1 VPAEPPPGPPI
12 PPGPIPPTGAVVFFH
27 AHPDDEAIFTGGT
40 MALLA
45 AAGWRVVLVVATAGE
60 RGESSALVGPAV
72 PLAVRRMG
80 ETAQAAECLG
90 AQRVEFLGYHDSGVD
105 GPGHSRPVGAF
116 ADAPVDEAAAR
127 LAGILAEEQAR
138 ALVSYDARGI
148 YGHVDHV
155 QVHRVGLAAAEAAAV
170 PTVYESTVDREY
182 LHFVETHLVV
192 EATVATQP
200 ERTRAGLGLAAA
212 ALGLSTVEVDCTVD
226 VRPVLPVKRRAM
238 AAHASQI
245 PESSS
250 AMRLPDADFAAVYGY
265 EWYARRGPIGP
276 IDELA

>member
-1 VPAEPPPGPPI
+1 MGTVADGPAQGRS
-12 PPGPIPPTGAVVFFH
+12 VVFFH

-60 RGESSALVGPAV
+60 QGETSASVGPGV

-80 ETAQAAECLG
+80 ETAQAAEYLG

-105 GPGHSRPVGAF
+105 SAVLATTAGRRPTGAF
-116 ADAPVDEAAAR
+116 ADASVEEAATR

-155 QVHRVGLAAAEAAAV
+155 QVHRVGLAAAAEAAV

-200 ERTRAGLGLAAA
+200 ERATPGLGLAAA
-212 ALGLSTVEVDCTVD
+212 PLGLSTVEVDCTVD

-245 PESSS
+245 PETSS

-265 EWYARRGPIGP
+265 EWYARRGPLGP
-276 IDELA
+276 IDELL

>member
-1 VPAEPPPGPPI
+1 MTEDAPAR
-12 PPGPIPPTGAVVFFH
+12 TVVFFH

-45 AAGWRVVLVVATAGE
+45 AAGWRVVLVLATAGE
-60 RGESSALVGPAV
+60 QGEASALVGPEV

-80 ETAQAAECLG
+80 ETARAAECLG
-90 AQRVEFLGYHDSGVD
+90 AQRVEFLGYHDSGLD
-105 GPGHSRPVGAF
+105 GSTAAAAGTTVAGRPLGAF
-116 ADAPVDEAAAR
+116 ADAPVDEASAR
-127 LAGILAEEQAR
+127 LAAILAEERPA

-155 QVHRVGLAAAEAAAV
+155 QVHRVGLAAAAEAAV

-192 EATVATQP
+192 EATIAAQP
-200 ERTRAGLGLAAA
+200 ERRVEGLGLAAA
-212 ALGLSTVEVDCTVD
+212 PLGLSTVEVDCTVD

-245 PESSS
+245 PETSS
-250 AMRLPDADFAAVYGY
+250 AMRLPDAGFAAVYGY
-265 EWYARRGPIGP
+265 EWYARRGPLGP
-276 IDELA
+276 IDDLV

>member
-1 VPAEPPPGPPI
+1 MADEASK
-12 PPGPIPPTGAVVFFH
+12 GAVVFFH

-60 RGESSALVGPAV
+60 QGLKSALIGPDV
-72 PLAVRRMG
+72 PLAVRRTG
-80 ETAQAAECLG
+80 ETAQAAETLG

-105 GPGHSRPVGAF
+105 GPGRGPRPPGAF
-116 ADAPVDEAAAR
+116 ADAPLDEAAGR
-127 LAGILAEEQAR
+127 LARILVEEQAG

-148 YGHVDHV
+148 YGHADHV
-155 QVHRVGLAAAEAAAV
+155 QIHKVGLAAAAGAGV
-170 PTVYESTVDREY
+170 STVYESTVDREY

-192 EATVATQP
+192 EATIATQP
-200 ERTRAGLGLAAA
+200 ERSLTNRGQVKPPSLGLAAA
-212 ALGLSTVEVDCTVD
+212 PLGLSTVEVDCTVD
-226 VRPVLPVKRRAM
+226 VRPVLATKRRAM

-245 PESSS
+245 PETSS

-265 EWYARRGPIGP
+265 EWYARRGPAGP
-276 IDELA
+276 IDELV

>member
-1 VPAEPPPGPPI
+1 MGAE
-12 PPGPIPPTGAVVFFH
+12 TAGAVVFFH

-40 MALLA
+40 MARLA
-45 AAGWRVVLVVATAGE
+45 AAGWRIVVVFATAGE
-60 RGESSALVGPAV
+60 QGLTSPLVGPEV

-80 ETAQAAECLG
+80 ETAQAAEYLG
-90 AQRVEFLGYHDSGVD
+90 AQRVEFLGYHDSGLD
-105 GPGHSRPVGAF
+105 GTGAARPVGAF

-155 QVHRVGLAAAEAAAV
+155 QVHRVALAAAADAAV

-192 EATVATQP
+192 EATIAAQP
-200 ERTRAGLGLAAA
+200 ERRGLGLGLAAA
-212 ALGLSTVEVDCTVD
+212 PLGLSTVEVDCTVD
-226 VRPVLPVKRRAM
+226 VRGVLPVKRRAM

-245 PESSS
+245 PETSS

-265 EWYARRGPIGP
+265 EWYGRRGPLGP
-276 IDELA
+276 IDELV

>member
-1 VPAEPPPGPPI
+1 MEAEPAR
-12 PPGPIPPTGAVVFFH
+12 TVVFFH

-45 AAGWRVVLVVATAGE
+45 GAGWRVVLVVATAGE
-60 RGESSALVGPAV
+60 QGLTAAGVGPEV
-72 PLAVRRMG
+72 PLAVRRTA

-90 AQRVEFLGYHDSGVD
+90 AQRIEFLGYHDSGLD
-105 GPGHSRPVGAF
+105 KPGDRPAGAF
-116 ADAPVDEAAAR
+116 ADAPVAEAAAR
-127 LAGILAEEQAR
+127 LAGILAEERAR

-155 QVHRVGLAAAEAAAV
+155 HVHLVGLAAAEEAGV

-192 EATVATQP
+192 EATIATQP
-200 ERTRAGLGLAAA
+200 ERTGLGLAAA
-212 ALGLSTVEVDCTVD
+212 PLGLSTVEVDCTVD
-226 VRPVLPVKRRAM
+226 VRPVLPVKRQAM
-238 AAHASQI
+238 SAHASQI
-245 PESSS
+245 PETSS

-265 EWYARRGPIGP
+265 EWYARRGPLGP
-276 IDELA
+276 IDELV

>member
-1 VPAEPPPGPPI
+1 
-12 PPGPIPPTGAVVFFH
+12 
-27 AHPDDEAIFTGGT
+27 

-45 AAGWRVVLVVATAGE
+45 AAGWRVVLVLATAGE
-60 RGESSALVGPAV
+60 QGETSALIGPEV

-80 ETAQAAECLG
+80 ETARAAECLG

-105 GPGHSRPVGAF
+105 SVGPVGGRPVGAF
-116 ADAPVDEAAAR
+116 ADAPVDEASAR

-148 YGHVDHV
+148 YGHLDHV
-155 QVHRVGLAAAEAAAV
+155 QVHRVGLAAAAAAAV

-192 EATVATQP
+192 EATIATQP
-200 ERTRAGLGLAAA
+200 ERRAARLGLSAVP
-212 ALGLSTVEVDCTVD
+212 LGLSTVEVDCTVD

-245 PESSS
+245 PDSSS

-265 EWYARRGPIGP
+265 EWYARRGPLGP
-276 IDELA
+276 IDELV